1 VTQGSKLAWTVG
13 IQKMREMT
21 GKKISR
27 CNSCG
32 KYFDS
37 KRELRKHIDKK
48 HRITDSKISESRIN
62 KYDALSSQ

>member
-27 CNSCG
+27 YNSRG
-32 KYFDS
+32 KFFDS
-37 KRELRKHIDKK
+37 KRELRQHIDKK
-48 HRITDSKISESRIN
+48 HRITDSKITEAGIN